1 MKIRIIKNG
10 NDLYVVQEYISGD
23 WYEMNQYILMDDAI
37 EMVEMMIEQ
46 NRIVIKNREVKEI
59 IREYSI

>member
-1 MKIRIIKNG
+1 MKIRIIRNG